1 MSTQL
6 TNTSDIR
13 PYVFGGKAVFTLVS
27 EITGNR
33 FTFRVRRSEDGQV
46 YFVDLLVGPQ
56 NTDDFEYV
64 GHVKKGNLDR
74 FQAYNAS
81 HGKIDTILGWFFER
95 IHRAPE
101 ELSQLEFWTSGNC
114 SRCGRVLTV
123 PESIAI
129 GMGPTCLAKTKQ
141 SLML

>member
-1 MSTQL
+1 MTIQLISTV
-6 TNTSDIR
+6 DIR

-27 EITGNR
+27 KKTGNR
-33 FTFRVRRSEDGQV
+33 YTVRVRAKERV
-46 YFVDLLVGPQ
+46 YFVEWLSGPD
-56 NTDDFEYV
+56 NTDHYTYA
-64 GHVKKGNLDR
+64 GYVKKANLDHFR
-74 FQAYNAS
+74 PDRDCPR
-81 HGKIDTILGWFFER
+81 KIETVLTWFFER

-101 ELSQLEFWTSGNC
+101 ELTQLEFWTSGNC

-129 GMGPTCLAKTKQ
+129 GMGPVCLAKTKQ